1 MKSKC
6 NPQDKKLTVIIN
18 DNNQNISFDL
28 NSNNKPKYYI
38 SNTTCHKDN
47 QKFFNC
53 SNMSPMVVE
62 TSTPRKRLVSGKR
75 TQQKANCSHNNSNNK
90 IQNRQKKSSSNQR
103 TNLTVK
109 TGSSIEA
116 LKELMGKSY
125 FKQLLQI
132 NTDKFKNAKE
142 IQFIETKKSNSS
154 EFGFDNRFNKH
165 LQQLNQ
171 QGVKTTTNKSVSKDR
186 TSLQKVFS
194 KIMDQEK
201 STSPIKKVDWS
212 KIKLPLTPKDCIQ
225 QFGQYLSEFEKQE
238 IHGFSRIYCI
248 GLKAKK
254 IDQKQSNY
262 NDGFDDSKGE
272 YLYSLNDHIGYR
284 YEILEIVGK
293 GSFGQ
298 AFKVFDHKR
307 QQVQCLKIIRNK
319 KKFTNQALVELNIL
333 TYVKEKDEENV
344 TNIVKIKDFV
354 IFRNHVCISFE
365 FLSINLYQLIKNNNF
380 QSLSLELIRR
390 FAIQILNALN
400 FLSKHKIIHC
410 DLKPENILLKQSNK
424 SGIKIIDFGS
434 SCFENQK
441 IYSYIQ
447 SRYYRAPEVMFG
459 IPYDTSIDMWS
470 FGCIMAELYLGF
482 PIFPGDDEQEQIAY
496 ILEILGMPDIELL
509 QIAQRRKVFFADS
522 PPFQPLSMQNKS
534 GKLKIPGSKTLQ
546 EVLKCNDHNFID
558 FLKQCLVWNPK
569 NRISPIDAL
578 MHVWILEGLP
588 SQIRAQHVQYLE
600 SQQQYLE
607 FNDGK
612 QETNLKQGQQGQ
624 QKLQNHHISEPEMN
638 QENKKPNQIRSFS
651 REKELLIN
659 VSQNPTPNNKKI
671 SQSFHSSKNSNKQQM
686 NFIQQLPG
694 TTKYANK
701 KTHYFY

>member
-6 NPQDKKLTVIIN
+6 NPQDKKVTVMIN
-18 DNNQNISFDL
+18 KNNQNISFDL

-53 SNMSPMVVE
+53 SNMSPIVVE
-62 TSTPRKRLVSGKR
+62 TSTPRKRLISGKR
-75 TQQKANCSHNNSNNK
+75 TQHKANSSNNNSNNK

-116 LKELMGKSY
+116 LKELMGKNY

-132 NTDKFKNAKE
+132 NTDKFKNAKD
-142 IQFIETKKSNSS
+142 ISFIETKKSNSS
-154 EFGFDNRFNKH
+154 EFGFDNRFNKNY
-165 LQQLNQ
+165 QQLNQ
-171 QGVKTTTNKSVSKDR
+171 QGIKTTTNKSGSKDR
-186 TSLQKVFS
+186 YSLQKVFS
-194 KIMDQEK
+194 KVIDQEK
-201 STSPIKKVDWS
+201 SSSPTKKIDWS
-212 KIKLPLTPKDCIQ
+212 KIKLPLTPKECIQ
-225 QFGQYLSEFEKQE
+225 QFGQYLTDFEKQE

-248 GLKAKK
+248 GLTSKK
-254 IDQKQSNY
+254 IDQKQTNY

-272 YLYSLNDHIGYR
+272 YLFSINDHIGYR

-293 GSFGQ
+293 GSFGS

-333 TYVKEKDEENV
+333 TYVKEKDEEN
-344 TNIVKIKDFV
+344 
-354 IFRNHVCISFE
+354 CISFE

-410 DLKPENILLKQSNK
+410 DLKPENILLKQANK

-470 FGCIMAELYLGF
+470 FGCIMAELYLGY

-496 ILEILGMPDIELL
+496 ILEILGMPDNEVLE
-509 QIAQRRKVFFADS
+509 IAQRRKVFFTDS
-522 PPFQPLSMQNKS
+522 LPFQPLCLQNKG
-534 GKLKIPGSKTLQ
+534 GKLRIPGSKTLS
-546 EVLKCNDHNFID
+546 EVLKCNDNNFID
-558 FLKQCLVWNPK
+558 FLQQCLVWNPK
-569 NRISPIDAL
+569 KRISPIDAL
-578 MHVWILEGLP
+578 MHSWILEGLP
-588 SQIRAQHVQYLE
+588 SQIRVQHVQYLE
-600 SQQQYLE
+600 SQQQY
-607 FNDGK
+607 FDINDKK

-638 QENKKPNQIRSFS
+638 QENKKPNQIRTFS

-659 VSQNPTPNNKKI
+659 VSQNPTPNNKKT
-671 SQSFHSSKNSNKQQM
+671 SQSFHSSKNSNKQQL

>member
-1 MKSKC
+1 MKSKYY
-6 NPQDKKLTVIIN
+6 PQEKKLT
-18 DNNQNISFDL
+18 NISFDL

-38 SNTTCHKDN
+38 SNTTCQKDN

-53 SNMSPMVVE
+53 NNMSPIIVD
-62 TSTPRKRLVSGKR
+62 TSTPRKRLISGKR
-75 TQQKANCSHNNSNNK
+75 AQPKLNSSHNSSNNK
-90 IQNRQKKSSSNQR
+90 IQNRQKKSSQNQR

-116 LKELMGKSY
+116 LKELMGKSN

-132 NTDKFKNAKE
+132 NTDKFKNAKD
-142 IQFIETKKSNSS
+142 ISFIDTKKSNST

-165 LQQLNQ
+165 FQQFNQ
-171 QGVKTTTNKSVSKDR
+171 QGNKSTTNKSGSKDKS
-186 TSLQKVFS
+186 SLQKVFS
-194 KIMDQEK
+194 KIMEQEK
-201 STSPIKKVDWS
+201 QMSPTKKVDWS
-212 KIKLPLTPKDCIQ
+212 KIKLPINPKECIQ
-225 QFGQYLSEFEKQE
+225 QYGQYLTEYEKQE
-238 IHGFSRIYCI
+238 IHGFSRIYWI
-248 GLKAKK
+248 GLTSKK

-284 YEILEIVGK
+284 YEILEIAGK

-307 QQVQCLKIIRNK
+307 QQVQCLKIIKNK

-333 TYVKEKDEENV
+333 TYVKEKDEEN
-344 TNIVKIKDFV
+344 
-354 IFRNHVCISFE
+354 CISFE

-410 DLKPENILLKQSNK
+410 DLKPENILLKQANK

-470 FGCIMAELYLGF
+470 FGCIMAELYLGY

-496 ILEILGMPDIELL
+496 ILEILGMPDNEVLE
-509 QIAQRRKVFFADS
+509 IAQRRKVFFTDS
-522 PPFQPLSMQNKS
+522 HPFQPLYMQNK
-534 GKLKIPGSKTLQ
+534 GTKLKVPASKTLS
-546 EVLKCNDHNFID
+546 EVLQCDDDNFIN
-558 FLKQCLVWNPK
+558 FLEQCLVWNPK
-569 NRISPIDAL
+569 KRISPMNAL

-588 SQIRAQHVQYLE
+588 SQIRVQHVQYLE
-600 SQQQYLE
+600 SQQQYCD
-607 FNDGK
+607 FSNV
-612 QETNLKQGQQGQ
+612 KQGQQGQ
-624 QKLQNHHISEPEMN
+624 QKLHNHHISEPEMN
-638 QENKKPNQIRSFS
+638 QENKKPNQIRTFS

-671 SQSFHSSKNSNKQQM
+671 SSSFHSSKNSNKQQM
-686 NFIQQLPG
+686 NFIQQQPG

-701 KTHYFY
+701 KSHYFY

>member
-1 MKSKC
+1 MKSKY
-6 NPQDKKLTVIIN
+6 NPQEKKLT
-18 DNNQNISFDL
+18 NISYDL

-38 SNTTCHKDN
+38 SNTTCHKEN
-47 QKFFNC
+47 QKFFNG
-53 SNMSPMVVE
+53 SNMSPLVVE
-62 TSTPRKRLVSGKR
+62 SSTPRKRLISGKR
-75 TQQKANCSHNNSNNK
+75 TQQKANCSNNNSNNK

-116 LKELMGKSY
+116 LKELMGKSNL
-125 FKQLLQI
+125 KQLLQI
-132 NTDKFKNAKE
+132 NTDKFKNTKE
-142 IQFIETKKSNSS
+142 ISFIETKKSNSS
-154 EFGFDNRFNKH
+154 EFGYDNRFNKH
-165 LQQLNQ
+165 FQQYNQ
-171 QGVKTTTNKSVSKDR
+171 YGTKTTTNKSGSKDR
-186 TSLQKVFS
+186 TTLQKVFS
-194 KIMDQEK
+194 KIIDQEK
-201 STSPIKKVDWS
+201 SVSPSKKVDWS
-212 KIKLPLTPKDCIQ
+212 KIKLPITPKECIQ
-225 QFGQYLSEFEKQE
+225 QFGQYLTDFEKQE

-248 GLKAKK
+248 GITSKK
-254 IDQKQSNY
+254 IDQKQSNC
-262 NDGFDDSKGE
+262 NDGFDDSNGE
-272 YLYSLNDHIGYR
+272 YLFSLNDHIGYR

-333 TYVKEKDEENV
+333 TYIKEKDEENV

-400 FLSKHKIIHC
+400 FLNKHKIIHC
-410 DLKPENILLKQSNK
+410 DLKPENILLKQENK

-447 SRYYRAPEVMFG
+447 SRYYRAPEIMFG

-470 FGCIMAELYLGF
+470 FGCIMAELYLGY

-496 ILEILGMPDIELL
+496 ILEILGMPDNELL
-509 QIAQRRKVFFADS
+509 EIAQRRKVFFNDF
-522 PPFQPLSMQNKS
+522 PPYQPLCMQNK
-534 GKLKIPGSKTLQ
+534 GAKLKIPGSKTLSA
-546 EVLKCNDHNFID
+546 VLQCKDENFID

-569 NRISPIDAL
+569 NRISPINAL
-578 MHVWILEGLP
+578 MHVWILDGLP

-600 SQQQYLE
+600 SQLQYMDV
-607 FNDGK
+607 NYKK
-612 QETNLKQGQQGQ
+612 QETNFKQGQQGQ
-624 QKLQNHHISEPEMN
+624 QKLPIHHISEPEMN
-638 QENKKPNQIRSFS
+638 QENKKPNQIRTFS
-651 REKELLIN
+651 RDKELLLNI
-659 VSQNPTPNNKKI
+659 SQNPTPNNKKI
-671 SQSFHSSKNSNKQQM
+671 SQSFHSSKNSNKQQL
-686 NFIQQLPG
+686 NFIQQFPG
-694 TTKYANK
+694 TTKYTNK

>member
-1 MKSKC
+1 MKSKY
-6 NPQDKKLTVIIN
+6 NPQEKKLT
-18 DNNQNISFDL
+18 NISYDL

-38 SNTTCHKDN
+38 SNTTCHKEN

-53 SNMSPMVVE
+53 SNMSPIVVE
-62 TSTPRKRLVSGKR
+62 SSTPRKRLISGKR
-75 TQQKANCSHNNSNNK
+75 TQPKANCSNNNSNNK

-116 LKELMGKSY
+116 LKELIGKSNL
-125 FKQLLQI
+125 KQLLQI
-132 NTDKFKNAKE
+132 NTDKFKNTKE
-142 IQFIETKKSNSS
+142 ISFIDTKKSNSS
-154 EFGFDNRFNKH
+154 EFGYDNRFNKQF
-165 LQQLNQ
+165 QQFQ
-171 QGVKTTTNKSVSKDR
+171 TVKTTTNKSEPKDR
-186 TSLQKVFS
+186 TTFKKVFS

-201 STSPIKKVDWS
+201 SMSPNKKIDWS
-212 KIKLPLTPKDCIQ
+212 KIKLPLTTKECIQ
-225 QFGQYLSEFEKQE
+225 QFGQYLTDFEKQE

-248 GLKAKK
+248 GITSKK

-298 AFKVFDHKR
+298 AFKVYDHKR

-410 DLKPENILLKQSNK
+410 DLKPENILLKQENK

-447 SRYYRAPEVMFG
+447 SRYYRAPEIMFG

-470 FGCIMAELYLGF
+470 FGCIMAELYLGY

-496 ILEILGMPDIELL
+496 ILEILGMPDKELL
-509 QIAQRRKVFFADS
+509 EIAQRRKVFFNDI
-522 PPFQPLSMQNKS
+522 PPFQPLCMQNK
-534 GKLKIPGSKTLQ
+534 GTKLKIPGSKTLS
-546 EVLKCNDHNFID
+546 EVLQCKDNNFID
-558 FLKQCLVWNPK
+558 FLQQCLVWNPK
-569 NRISPIDAL
+569 HRISPIDAL
-578 MHVWILEGLP
+578 MHVWILDGLP
-588 SQIRAQHVQYLE
+588 SQIRLQHVQYLE
-600 SQQQYLE
+600 SQQQYLDV
-607 FNDGK
+607 NDRK
-612 QETNLKQGQQGQ
+612 QEINLKQGQQGQ
-624 QKLQNHHISEPEMN
+624 QKLPIHHISEPEMN
-638 QENKKPNQIRSFS
+638 QENKKPNQIRTFS
-651 REKELLIN
+651 RDKELLIN
-659 VSQNPTPNNKKI
+659 ISQNPTPNNKKI
-671 SQSFHSSKNSNKQQM
+671 SQSFHSSKNSHKQQL
-686 NFIQQLPG
+686 NFIQQFPG
-694 TTKYANK
+694 TTKCTNK